1 MASKKNKGFRG
12 TIDRQELAGQSDL
25 RDTRTSM
32 EKFKDTLLTPNGSYM
47 VGFLIIGCMWIFPMS
62 ITFVFVLGMLLFHW
76 ISKNEFTLPFRMPKT
91 SGLLDAN
98 DPKPGT
104 DDVPGKAAGIAFL
117 GNERGTNKE
126 LWFSASDM
134 KTHLLVFGSTG
145 AGKALRN
152 EELIH
157 TPHGW
162 KKNIDLK
169 VGELIS
175 TPNGKTSEII
185 GIYPQGEK
193 TLYELTFEDGR
204 SIKVTEDHLWEIYDS
219 VNIEE
224 ESDYVGNVMS
234 TLEIQNKVQQNHTC
248 FIPMTKPVD
257 NEDVKLLLG
266 IDKIVDLAIESL
278 ETAGSVT
285 SLAKLCS
292 GSASQRTEFWELFL
306 EKLLEEDEFYQSSG
320 TALSIGFKNQKVA
333 KEIQFLTRSLG
344 YFAIIEN
351 VDNDEKTYFDKDVVS
366 ILTLKKQAYLK
377 VLNVSMTEEREECQ
391 CIKIANKDG
400 LFITRDWLVTHNTET
415 LISLAFNTLVQ
426 GSGFIYVDGKGDN
439 SLWAKIFSM
448 CRSVGR
454 EDDIL
459 VLNYM
464 TGGRDVFG
472 PQENKLSNTL
482 NPFISGSAA
491 GLTELLVGLM
501 DDAGGD
507 NAMWKGRAISLISG
521 IMMALVWLR
530 DNKGLLLDVDQ
541 IRKFLILEEI
551 QTLSKRKDMPPHII
565 EAIEAY
571 LVSLPGYNP
580 KSPKQSETVN
590 DQHGY
595 LHMQF
600 TKILGSLSDTYG
612 YIFRTN
618 LGEIDFFDVV
628 VNRRIL
634 VVLLP
639 ALEKSIDE
647 LGNLGKIVVACLKS
661 MMATGLGD
669 KLEGLVSDVIDT
681 KPTTAPAPYMCIL
694 DEYGYYVVKGA
705 AVMPAQ
711 ARSLGFSMVFAGQ
724 DYPAFKKNNNAEEAV
739 STIGNCNIKI
749 FMKVEDP
756 TDTFDLFKQSV
767 GQALVS
773 KSSGS
778 EYDNSGLLGG
788 YKDEKRVSTEV
799 RDRGHLLDLKDQRE
813 GEAHIIF
820 KSTLVRAKMF
830 YAQPD
835 QVKKLQLNH
844 FLKVEPPTKKE
855 IEDFEDST
863 NELIEHLKDDVFM
876 SDLTEEFES
885 GKDIERIKALFNY
898 GKETGLSLE
907 KNSAGILGVFSK
919 ITFNGLGQFKDSLE
933 QFAEGIDEESSS
945 MDIFAKNDDDD
956 MSYEEHEKISP
967 LDEDELD
974 DDLPP
979 FLEED
984 KARNSFEEI
993 GKNMGYDDE
1002 TSKRQANEV
1011 IEDMRKASEYPRST
1025 PPDDSTSTDNILKI
1039 IQTLEDELN
1048 S

>member
-1 MASKKNKGFRG
+1 MASKKNNSFRG
-12 TIDRQELAGQSDL
+12 TTTRQELAGQSDL
-25 RDTRTSM
+25 RDTRTAL
-32 EKFKDTLLTPNGSYM
+32 EKFKDTLLTPNGAYM
-47 VGFLIIGCMWIFPMS
+47 MGFLIIGCMWIFPMS
-62 ITFVFVLGMLLFHW
+62 INFAFIVGMLLFRW

-91 SGLLDAN
+91 SGLLDPN

-152 EELIH
+152 DELVH
-157 TPHGW
+157 TPQGW

-175 TPNGKTSEII
+175 TPNGKSSEII

-193 TLYELTFEDGR
+193 TLYKLQFEDGR
-204 SIKVTEDHLWEIYDS
+204 TIKVTEDHLWEIYDS
-219 VNIEE
+219 IDIEE
-224 ESDYVGNVMS
+224 ESEYVGNVVS
-234 TLEIQNKVQQNHTC
+234 TLEIQNKLYQNNKLY
-248 FIPMTKPVD
+248 IPMTKTVD
-257 NEDVKLLLG
+257 NEDVKLLLS

-285 SLAKLCS
+285 SLAKLCA

-306 EKLLEEDEFYQSSG
+306 SKLLEREEFFQSSG
-320 TALSIGFKNQKVA
+320 TALSIGFKNSKVA

-344 YFAIIEN
+344 YYAIIEEIES
-351 VDNDEKTYFDKDVVS
+351 DEKTYFDREVVA

-377 VLNVSMTEEREECQ
+377 IVDVSRTDEREECQ

-400 LFITRDWLVTHNTET
+400 LFVTRDWIVTHNTET

-472 PQENKLSNTL
+472 AQENKLSNTL

-521 IMMALVWLR
+521 IMLALVWLR

-541 IRKFLILEEI
+541 IRKYLLLDEI
-551 QTLSKRKDMPPHII
+551 QVLSKRKDLPPHVI

-571 LVSLPGYNP
+571 LVSLPGYNA

-595 LHMQF
+595 LQMQF

-669 KLEGLVSDVIDT
+669 KLEGLVADVIDT

-767 GQALVS
+767 GQALVF

-778 EYDNSGLLGG
+778 ELDTSGLLSN
-788 YKDEKRVSTEV
+788 YKDDKRGTTET

-855 IEDFEDST
+855 IEDFEDSA

-885 GKDIERIKALFNY
+885 GKDIERIQALFNY
-898 GKETGLSLE
+898 GKENGLSLE
-907 KNSAGILGVFSK
+907 KNAAGILAVFSK

-933 QFAEGIDEESSS
+933 HFADGIDETPSSAS
-945 MDIFAKNDDDD
+945 IFSKSDDE
-956 MSYEEHEKISP
+956 MSYEEHARISP
-967 LDEDELD
+967 MDEDDME

-984 KARNSFEEI
+984 KARNSFEDI
-993 GKNMGYDDE
+993 SRNMGYDEE
-1002 TSKRQANEV
+1002 TSRKQANEV

-1025 PPDDSTSTDNILKI
+1025 PPEESTSTDNILKI

-1048 S
+1048 N